1 MTDQINF
8 KSPFIPK
15 KLAADND
22 LQDKAQESMELRN
35 ILFSKHKDIKK
46 SKISKLE
53 RLEFI

>member
-8 KSPFIPK
+8 KSPLNPK
-15 KLAADND
+15 KLAMDSD

>member
-1 MTDQINF
+1 MTDQIDF
-8 KSPFIPK
+8 KSHFIPK

-22 LQDKAQESMELRN
+22 LQDKVQESMELRN